1 MKKIVRLTESDLAG
15 IIRKVIL
22 ERRKSGG
29 SLILENKDKFIAK
42 LISDFTSGK
51 IDEKEMEMRMKFLL
65 LEDSVKYLDEI
76 FEDFP
81 EVAEKVTDSYLQK
94 IIGWVIKVVNS
105 EPEHFF
111 NGFDKEDLDKITYG
125 IVIMRNVLKEIRNKF
140 PVLNLPEDDPYGS
153 QSSESETMYSD
164 LVNYIKFY
172 HDDLLFDG
180 FEELDL

>member
-29 SLILENKDKFIAK
+29 SVISENKDKFIAK

-51 IDEKEMEMRMKFLL
+51 IDEKEMEMRMKLL
-65 LEDSVKYLDEI
+65 FLEDSVKYLDEI

-94 IIGWVIKVVNS
+94 MVGWVIKVVNS

-111 NGFDKEDLDKITYG
+111 NGLDKEDLDKRTYG
-125 IVIMRNVLKEIRNKF
+125 DVIIGNVLKEIRNKF
-140 PVLNLPEDDPYGS
+140 PILNLPEDESDRS